1 MFIIFGMST
10 WYTFIIQQIDH
21 PNTAIESGIYLS
33 LTRTMW
39 PIGIALL
46 ILTCVRG
53 YGGPVN
59 NFLSSTMWLPLCR
72 LSYAIYIVHM
82 PILLVIAASLRRP
95 LYFSKQTIVRIIFN
109 EIQSAQRP
117 IQTRKFICFFQLLGF
132 FSNMVVSFIVCLI
145 GALICESPILKI
157 EKFIFGGGRPVKRTE
172 SPANT
177 SAISQQDLLRRAE
190 WLERLTASINIIII
204 FSFYTFHS
212 QIKLQLYHFLYAI
225 FVLWCSYLYP

>member
-1 MFIIFGMST
+1 MFIIFGVST

-59 NFLSSTMWLPLCR
+59 KFLSSTMWLPFCR
-72 LSYAIYIVHM
+72 LSYAVYIVHM
-82 PILLVIAASLRRP
+82 PILLVISASLRRSF
-95 LYFSKQTIVRIIFN
+95 YFSKQTMVRIVYDDTR
-109 EIQSAQRP
+109 SVQRP
-117 IQTRKFICFFQLLGF
+117 ILIRICIYFPQQLAF
-132 FSNMVVSFIVCLI
+132 FSNMFVSLVVCLI
-145 GALICESPILKI
+145 AALICESPILKI
-157 EKFIFGGGRPVKRTE
+157 EKFIFGGGRPVERTE

-177 SAISQQDLLRRAE
+177 SATSQQDLIRSAE
-190 WLERLTASINIIII
+190 
-204 FSFYTFHS
+204 
-212 QIKLQLYHFLYAI
+212 
-225 FVLWCSYLYP
+225 